1 MMSFL
6 ALNLQVAEAA
16 VAAQEDEQLSRLVPR
31 AAPAAAR
38 LASVHAHG
46 RRAQLLDPEAI
57 RRRSIQ
63 QAVFAR
69 AISNHR
75 YRRRE
80 RLRIPLQRRYSA
92 FPHKTTVDQMFSDE
106 AFALWD
112 NTRPSAY
119 STAATILQ
127 SSILRSFR
135 MRAIKLEL
143 LDRLFPR
150 GTTVSLPNQRQRF
163 VELFP
168 ALAQALVQ
176 TPA

>member
-1 MMSFL
+1 M
-6 ALNLQVAEAA
+6 Q
-16 VAAQEDEQLSRLVPR
+16 
-31 AAPAAAR
+31 PAA
-38 LASVHAHG
+38 SVITG
-46 RRAQLLDPEAI
+46 RRRVTKAEHSTSGFCSRSLVYIKSSLTGDENDYVFHYSGAI
-57 RRRSIQ
+57 RLFRTRPWWIKCSVI
-63 QAVFAR
+63 
-69 AISNHR
+69 
-75 YRRRE
+75 
-80 RLRIPLQRRYSA
+80 
-92 FPHKTTVDQMFSDE
+92 E